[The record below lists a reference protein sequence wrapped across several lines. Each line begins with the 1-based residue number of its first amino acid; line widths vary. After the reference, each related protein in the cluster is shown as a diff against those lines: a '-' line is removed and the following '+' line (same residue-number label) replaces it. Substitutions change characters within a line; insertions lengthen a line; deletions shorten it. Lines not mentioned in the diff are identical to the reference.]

1 MNQSLAPSA
10 DVVFRDA
17 LGERR
22 RMIDSTGAEAELLCL
37 ASELTAVAAFEPALR
52 SSAGRLAAFRHPS
65 FPALRGIERFDA
77 ATLAVISDASHG
89 VRLSRLLATVG
100 ERGSA
105 LDLSAAFC
113 LLRQLLGALDALH
126 TFDRDIAHGVLGPE
140 RVVITSRARV
150 IVTDYTLGSALEQLR
165 YSNQHYWKSL
175 RIAVPRSAGMTRF
188 DQRVDLMQLGTVAL
202 ALILGRVLKDDEY
215 SAKLVDL
222 VNSAHATG
230 SGGDVEPLKPA
241 LRAWL
246 LRSLQFDQHHSFT
259 SAAEAGAMLDAIIS
273 DDDRVEGMASLER
286 VLQQHHGLAP
296 AALPVAIEAPVP
308 VAPPAA
314 AAPPVEPLVSV
325 VQPRPS
331 AVAPAPISPPLP
343 LVAPQAMPPRASKPA
358 RPSQWPRVAAAAVLL
373 AALAGGTVFAVRRRA
388 SAGTPAFGTVTVQS
402 NPSGAQLDID
412 GRPAGVTPA
421 TLTLPEGTHTIV
433 LRGAGAPRTTSIAVS
448 AGAQISQYIE
458 LAKSAPTTG
467 GLQVRTE
474 PPGALVSVD
483 HVSQGTSPATIS
495 GLAPGDHTVVVSAD
509 GASVEQT
516 VTVEPGVLA
525 SLVVPLAARD
535 RALLSGWVAVT
546 APIDVQIF
554 ENGRLLGTNQ
564 TERLMVSS
572 GDHHFE
578 FVNDAFGYRVARTVP
593 VGPGKVEAVALKM
606 PMGSLAL
613 NAVPWAEVWLD
624 GEKVGE
630 TPIGNLQTTIGRHDV
645 VFRHPELGDARQ
657 NVTVTLLAPARISVD
672 LRKK

>member
-1 MNQSLAPSA
+1 M
-10 DVVFRDA
+10 V
-17 LGERR
+17 
-22 RMIDSTGAEAELLCL
+22 DSTGAEAELLCL
-37 ASELTAVAAFEPALR
+37 ATELTAVAAFEPALR
-52 SSAGRLAAFRHPS
+52 SSAARLAAFRHPS
-65 FPALRGIERFDA
+65 FPGLRGVERFDA
-77 ATLAVISDASHG
+77 STLAVISDASHG

-100 ERGSA
+100 ERGTA

-126 TFDRDIAHGVLGPE
+126 TYDRDIAHGVLGPE

-188 DQRVDLMQLGTVAL
+188 DHRVDLMQIGTIAL

-259 SAAEAGAMLDAIIS
+259 SASEAGAMLDSIIS

-296 AALPVAIEAPVP
+296 AALPVT
-308 VAPPAA
+308 VAP
-314 AAPPVEPLVSV
+314 AAPIAPPIPAPVEPVVLV
-325 VQPRPS
+325 VQTKP
-331 AVAPAPISPPLP
+331 AAAPAPINVPVPPP
-343 LVAPQAMPPRASKPA
+343 TPAPPTHASNSA
-358 RPSQWPRVAAAAVLL
+358 RHSQWPRVAVAAVLL

-388 SAGTPAFGTVTVQS
+388 TGTPAFGTVTVQS
-402 NPSGAQLDID
+402 NPSGAQLDVD
-412 GRPAGVTPA
+412 GKPAGVTPA
-421 TLTLPEGTHTIV
+421 TLTLPEGTHSIV
-433 LRGAGAPRTTSIAVS
+433 LRGAGQPRTTSIAVS

-474 PPGALVSVD
+474 PPGALVSID

-495 GLAPGDHTVVVSAD
+495 GLAPGEHTVVVSAD

-546 APIDVQIF
+546 APIDLQIF

-564 TERLMVSS
+564 TERLMVSA
-572 GDHHFE
+572 GEHHLE
-578 FVNDAFGYRVARTVP
+578 FINDAFGYRVARTVP
-593 VGPGKVEAVALKM
+593 VAPGKVESIALKM

-624 GEKVGE
+624 GEKAGE
-630 TPIGNLQTTIGRHDV
+630 TPIGNLQTTIGKHDV
-645 VFRHPELGDARQ
+645 VFRHPELGEARQ
-657 NVTVTLLAPARISVD
+657 TVTVTLSTPARISVD